1 VSIAQTAQLP
11 IVKIAA
17 GAVIVLCAVG
27 VGTMTGLIPG
37 VSSKEKSPQAIEATA
52 APAAAIPATSTAE
65 TPVTPVP
72 AKPVVKEHARVATAE
87 PVRQAKVEKPA
98 APVCFNC
105 GTIVAVNTVE
115 VKGEASG
122 IGAVAGGVAGL
133 VVGNQIGQGK
143 GKTLAK
149 IAGAAGGAYAG
160 HQIEKNM
167 KKTTQYE
174 IAVRMDDG
182 TVRTITQASN
192 AGLSAGSKVKI
203 VDNAI
208 VPN

>member
-1 VSIAQTAQLP
+1 MSITAQLP

-37 VSSKEKSPQAIEATA
+37 VSSQDR
-52 APAAAIPATSTAE
+52 PAQKVDVPATTDADVPTTRAAE
-65 TPVTPVP
+65 IPTTPVAV
-72 AKPVVKEHARVATAE
+72 KPVVKQHTRIAASE
-87 PVRQAKVEKPA
+87 PVRQEKVEKPV
-98 APVCFNC
+98 PVCLNC
-105 GTIVAVNTVE
+105 GTVVAVNAVE

-122 IGAVAGGVAGL
+122 VGAVAGGVAGL
-133 VVGNQIGQGK
+133 VVGNQIGKGK

-182 TVRTITQASN
+182 TTRTMTQASN
-192 AGLSAGSKVKI
+192 NGLAAGSKVKI